1 MAQSGVGCKF
11 LVKHRQNQ
19 VVQALLVHGKLQMVL
34 GADGTLAGRHPED
47 IPGKAHGRGL
57 GGQIDDVAQ
66 VKVGEHI
73 VADGYVSLSWVD
85 RTSGGCGH
93 DILLQLCRIPP

>member
-1 MAQSGVGCKF
+1 MILRTDG
-11 LVKHRQNQ
+11 
-19 VVQALLVHGKLQMVL
+19 ALTGWY
-34 GADGTLAGRHPED
+34 PEN
-47 IPGKAHGRGL
+47 ITGKAHGSGL
-57 GGQIDDVAQ
+57 GGQIDDAAE